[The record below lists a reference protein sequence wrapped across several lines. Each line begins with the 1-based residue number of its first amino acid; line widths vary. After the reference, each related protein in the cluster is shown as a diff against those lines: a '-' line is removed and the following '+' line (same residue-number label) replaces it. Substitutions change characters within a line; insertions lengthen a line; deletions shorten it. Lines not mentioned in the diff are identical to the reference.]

1 MSGFIELPKR
11 KFDQSR
17 ECTFS
22 RPFQIRLQCPAL
34 GRARKSVQAFRYRS
48 KNLPLFRWR
57 TLETELDWLALG
69 SLELS
74 FCSLRIRL
82 PNLTGMSNFF
92 PFGPEP
98 FQILPF
104 SCGGPFESRMIGGF
118 FRMTVWCGAIMS
130 ARGFTWVYIALLGYL
145 RRVFSGFRPGTLRAS
160 FRLLASLLKRCLASF
175 RPNTP
180 QSNLNSEVWILV
192 LVVVLVLDQSA
203 FSAAKRARLSRNYFV
218 QLEINAERFVFGGN

>member
-98 FQILPF
+98 FQILPLLL
-104 SCGGPFESRMIGGF
+104 RRT
-118 FRMTVWCGAIMS
+118 FRKQND
-130 ARGFTWVYIALLGYL
+130 
-145 RRVFSGFRPGTLRAS
+145 RRVFPNDGLVRSHHVSPWFHLGLHCASGILAQS
-160 FRLLASLLKRCLASF
+160 FQWLPPRYIEGIFSTARKSSQTVL
-175 RPNTP
+175 
-180 QSNLNSEVWILV
+180 SEL
-192 LVVVLVLDQSA
+192 QTQH
-203 FSAAKRARLSRNYFV
+203 AA
-218 QLEINAERFVFGGN
+218 I